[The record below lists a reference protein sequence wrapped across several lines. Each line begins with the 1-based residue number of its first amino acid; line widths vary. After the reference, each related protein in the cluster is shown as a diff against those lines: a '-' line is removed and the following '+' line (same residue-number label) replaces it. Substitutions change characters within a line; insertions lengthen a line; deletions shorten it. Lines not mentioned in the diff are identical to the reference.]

1 MGKVLIIKL
10 GYSETLDKEI
20 SRATSLGDVLRTTF
34 ILNYFK
40 HDDIS
45 WLVDEKAAP
54 LLENNPYI
62 NRILLHNLETVLQLQ
77 HERFDT
83 VINLEKVPGICALAD
98 SINAWRRFGF
108 RFDEYRGT
116 AQSYDG
122 AENVL
127 ALSLSDDEKRESK
140 KYWQEAL
147 AEMIGEDWKGEGYVL
162 GYKPKTKTAHDI
174 GFNWQ
179 AGQKWKNK
187 AWPKE
192 NWEKLESLLGNR
204 YSISWQQGLNDLYE
218 YMDWINTC
226 RLIITNDSLGMH
238 LAVALKK
245 KVIALFGPSSSK
257 EVCLY
262 DRGKILLPKTGYNC
276 IPCLQRECF
285 QKEHCMRFIKPKDV
299 AKEAERIL
307 KRSGHRKQGAP
318 SKAALMGTR

>member
-20 SRATSLGDVLRTTF
+20 SRTTSLGDVLRTTV
-34 ILNYFK
+34 ILNFFK
-40 HDDIS
+40 NDDVS

-54 LLENNPYI
+54 LLENNPHI
-62 NRILLHNLETVLQLQ
+62 GRILIHNLETVLQLQ
-77 HERFDT
+77 NERFDT

-98 SINAWRRFGF
+98 SISAWRRFGF

-122 AENVL
+122 AEKVL
-127 ALSLSDDEKRESK
+127 ALSLSLDEKRESK

-147 AEMIGEDWKGEGYVL
+147 AEMIGKTWNGEGYVM
-162 GYKPKTKTAHDI
+162 GYQPKTKTMYDV

-179 AGQKWKNK
+179 TGQKWQNK

-192 NWEKLESLLGNR
+192 YWEELEGLLNNK
-204 YSISWQQGLNDLYE
+204 YSINWQQGLNNLYE

-226 RLIITNDSLGMH
+226 RLIVTNDSLGMH

-257 EVCLY
+257 EVYLY
-262 DRGKILLPKTGYNC
+262 DEGKILLPKVDYNC

-299 AKEAERIL
+299 ARDVKGLMKAG
-307 KRSGHRKQGAP
+307 SRKKQAAP
-318 SKAALMGTR
+318 SKMAVAGSK